1 MCFAMLLFGL
11 STKTSRPI
19 LRERRLSVMQR
30 LDRISFIKSCTGWM
44 TGLRLVTSYNVW
56 MSNPFRPE
64 HRVRKQADFDRV
76 YAERLFAADG
86 VLIVNAAENGLPHS
100 RLGLSIGKIVGK
112 AVVRNRWKRLIR
124 EAFRLSCSDL
134 PTGFD
139 FVVRPQKA
147 AVAEFEP
154 IRKSLVA
161 LTTRI
166 AKRIAKS
173 TANSNSREQTCS
185 RNAGE

>member
-1 MCFAMLLFGL
+1 AWSRLF
-11 STKTSRPI
+11 R
-19 LRERRLSVMQR
+19 
-30 LDRISFIKSCTGWM
+30 GWYD
-44 TGLRLVTSYNVW
+44 YNAW
-56 MSNPFRPE
+56 MSNEFRPE

-76 YAERLFAADG
+76 YAARLFAADG
-86 VLIVNAAENGLPHS
+86 VLIVNTAENGLPHS

-124 EAFRLSCSDL
+124 EAFRLSRGDL

-154 IRKSLVA
+154 IRKSLVE
-161 LTTRI
+161 LTAKI
-166 AKRIAKS
+166 A
-173 TANSNSREQTCS
+173 
-185 RNAGE
+185 